1 MCYFNHVCDSKGLK
15 CYVLYAGV
23 SGDDPVTSD
32 EVSSLQSNHEEA
44 DTRLLLHAK
53 HVTATYDW
61 VIIKSPDTDVFILS
75 IAMQRTIH
83 KEVFFLTGTGNRCR
97 CIPVTTISNN
107 LGVDVSQCLPGFHA
121 FTGTII
127 R

>member
-1 MCYFNHVCDSKGLK
+1 MTARGK
-15 CYVLYAGV
+15 CYVLYSGV

-53 HVTATYDW
+53 HATATYDR

-75 IAMQRTIH
+75 IAMQHTIH
-83 KEVFFLTGTGNRCR
+83 KEVFFMTGTGNRCR
-97 CIPVTTISNN
+97 CIPVTTISSN
-107 LGVDVSQCLPGFHA
+107 LWMFHNA
-121 FTGTII
+121 YQDSMHLQVQ
-127 R
+127 